1 MGINVAS
8 DTKAGLRFADMIVDG
23 HKTLESRN
31 SDTLRPY
38 VGKRVSI
45 VRTGE
50 GKAKAIGEVTIGE
63 PKVVNQRQFRAM
75 EDEHRVPK
83 GSRFDINTPTKHL
96 YPMHDPVRYEEER
109 DVGHGIV
116 SRQVIHKAG
125 GGSVE
130 PTVDEMRQALAK
142 KGSKDDYFSVLEER
156 DMSNPRYREYLEKQ
170 QGLEGS
176 YPETFAA
183 PIARGLSS
191 AAKTAKAIFAPEK
204 KTGQI
209 IQQPIGWG
217 IRVPNKRRFD
227 EPYTYTLPPPA
238 PYVPRAPEE
247 IANQA
252 LRRLPERFKDA
263 VMDKAPTNA
272 ALSAN
277 DLFELARMYKEKEKE
292 KTQNKAKGGSVVK
305 EPKSTVKAYKM
316 FRADPKQPGK
326 LFPLFV
332 DAKTPVPMNKW
343 VDAKEGEMKDGKVKS
358 KIGPLAYRPGWHAG
372 DLPIATHIGDKDD
385 EQKAEIAR
393 IKVLRDAMLN
403 DIGNDK
409 EGKKIVNKMYPF
421 PSWVNAPRLRNP
433 RHIWAEVDMPNDVD
447 WHSEA
452 TRRGYND
459 EGNFVANQA
468 HITDQMPKGG
478 HYRYKTNSNMTGNWL
493 IGGSMKVNRI
503 LPDEEVRRINEAAGA
518 ADLPRIKPMKKE
530 MFGFAHGGSVGGD
543 ETIAPDEFKAEEY
556 VNYKAEGGK
565 VEPTVDQ
572 MRQAL
577 INRHGLYSPL
587 EKAALEMPRNKGTGA
602 EFMAELSKRPGYK
615 AEEIAD
621 RKIPTPEGK
630 MTKAEF
636 LEHLKKHSLPPLEEK
651 IKGESTPKDEDQVW
665 NRVSQEMF
673 GVNADD
679 LTERQFSQVENLIP
693 SEIRRTNTAAQY
705 EKYQLPGGK
714 NYREVLLKL
723 PRGRP
728 DASKYSD
735 PAKYDADMRAFNAK
749 GQEDFQSSHW
759 GNDPNVLAHMRM
771 SDRTGAN
778 GEKLLHLEEVQ
789 SDWHQAGR
797 DKGYRDTANEMQR
810 HNEFETYSKELAKK
824 YGLNPNQNLA
834 MYATMKGIDPTEVA
848 KYEQLQNAMIEVSD
862 KVPDAPFKKTWHE
875 MALKHALHHAAKN
888 GYDGMVITPGDE
900 QADRYKLSRHIDSV
914 MLVPNPYPN
923 QTSHPYY
930 FKAFDKQGN
939 RVADDAVN
947 EDKLKEYIGKEP
959 ANQLLSTPPNP
970 MGERMI
976 SGANIVTG
984 GEGMKGFYDKMIP
997 TYLNKLGKPHG
1008 VQVGQ
1013 MPIETESANRL
1024 QVGEMT
1030 YEDPAKTK
1038 TVHHFPINDQMRTSI
1053 LKEGLPQYMRGG
1065 IVHKAEGGAVL
1076 PIEQIKAQ
1084 MMNRFKG
1091 INQLQ
1096 SIGAEEAPSMGIK
1109 AFVSPVGRPDNNQM
1123 PVGGVDTSQGNLPV
1137 GGIDM
1142 SQMQSGQQMMP
1153 NNMLTPS
1160 PAGQQPG
1167 MDQTPM
1173 GDMPPP
1179 MGGMPPPR
1187 GGSNILQMT
1196 PQGQAMAAMKPQGLA
1211 KGGSAKSIDEMKSEL
1226 ASNKDTST
1234 EKRITVPATGAG
1246 GVKGIVV
1253 PKHLIE
1259 GNPKAGAEGL
1269 KNMMT
1274 ARAKVY
1280 GEEHR
1285 EPLNLGQMGRIHKQT
1300 LEEHFA
1306 KPLDEQ
1312 KKAENE
1318 ALNKIRA
1325 AKFIKHN
1332 KDTLDESEKLDTV
1345 EHEYDEQG
1353 RSYVGYASKGIAGHA
1368 LFPKGHGKDMDYKVI
1383 NTCPGQTEGCGGGK
1397 SAEGI
1402 VDTKQGTCF
1411 APNAES
1417 QYAAAVSRRAG
1428 HAIAKHDPA
1437 MTRDWIIAHTGSM
1450 RNAAGRADKQ
1460 NKRMLY
1466 RPNVVDET
1474 DVSSRHVIRH
1484 LNEQRKMDDKPQ
1496 ITANSYGK
1504 TNERHDPENGY
1515 HKTHSNVGPKVKKGQ
1530 EISENVAR
1538 DKARVRNTVMA
1549 ADNQGDF
1556 KNEQGNK
1563 TPPEGSYM
1571 VTDVKRGSPMAKN
1584 MEKAIT
1590 HAKYWSTGRTEK
1602 DLTPEER
1609 EEGPEGH
1616 YSGTGR
1622 KTSEDKAHYGHT
1634 THEGLRYDYQKQHIL
1649 HPRLVQVGK
1658 NDDGTAHMIPTDSRF
1673 KDTEFLPKN
1682 RYKTKNGKDAGHILM
1697 TTPTESTSNIGHQTS
1712 FTHNVSPEHIEHA
1725 LKNNGEYVIDKP
1737 EDQAKAKGKEYAA
1750 PQAIKFQPKPKA
1762 YALGGSVGGRH
1773 IGFSDDDF
1781 HAFPEQNVV
1790 AQRHLAMRGHDHEPT
1805 SKSALSDTKRKV
1817 TMNKDMDT
1825 MLLELT
1831 RNKKAK

>member
-23 HKTLESRN
+23 QKTFESRN

-50 GKAKAIGEVTIGE
+50 GKAKAIGEVTVGE
-63 PKVVNQRQFRAM
+63 PKVVNQKQFRAM

-125 GGSVE
+125 GGAVQ
-130 PTVDEMRQALAK
+130 PTVDQMRQALA
-142 KGSKDDYFSVLEER
+142 
-156 DMSNPRYREYLEKQ
+156 N
-170 QGLEGS
+170 
-176 YPETFAA
+176 
-183 PIARGLSS
+183 
-191 AAKTAKAIFAPEK
+191 KTAK
-204 KTGQI
+204 
-209 IQQPIGWG
+209 QPKH
-217 IRVPNKRRFD
+217 VKRLYHGTDKEFKRFNVGSYLTEDPDYASKHGKIVMPVNMSATKIKYILDEDFRLMAD
-227 EPYTYTLPPPA
+227 EPRKLK
-238 PYVPRAPEE
+238 PYIDAGYD
-247 IANQA
+247 A
-252 LRRLPERFKDA
+252 LASDA
-263 VMDKAPTNA
+263 GGDYIILDPSKVK
-272 ALSAN
+272 SAITH
-277 DLFELARMYKEKEKE
+277 DAKGGIIHM
-292 KTQNKAKGGSVVK
+292 AKGGSVAK
-305 EPKSTVKAYKM
+305 EPKNTVKAYKL
-316 FRADPKQPGK
+316 FRVHKDHPGK

-332 DAKTPVPMNKW
+332 DANTPVEMNKW
-343 VDAKEGEMKDGKVKS
+343 VDAKEGDMKDGKVKS
-358 KIGPLAYRPGWHAG
+358 KIGALAYRPGWHAG
-372 DLPIATHIGDKDD
+372 DLPMATHIGEKSD
-385 EQKAEIAR
+385 
-393 IKVLRDAMLN
+393 
-403 DIGNDK
+403 
-409 EGKKIVNKMYPF
+409 
-421 PSWVNAPRLRNP
+421 PSVTAPDRRPAN
-433 RHIWAEVDMPNDVD
+433 HAWAEVEMPDDVD
-447 WHSEA
+447 WQAEA
-452 TRRGYND
+452 TRRGTNAQ
-459 EGNFVANQA
+459 GKVIPVKA
-468 HITDQMPKGG
+468 HITDQIPKGG
-478 HYRYKTNSNMTGNWL
+478 HYRYKTNPNMTGNWL
-493 IGGSMKVNRI
+493 IGGSMKVNKV
-503 LPDEEVRRINEAAGA
+503 LSDAEVARINNKAGL
-518 ADLPRIKPMKKE
+518 ADLPRTEPFAKKT
-530 MFGFAHGGSVGGD
+530 FGFVQGGVVNSL
-543 ETIAPDEFKAEEY
+543 IAPEEFKAEEY

-621 RKIPTPEGK
+621 RKIPIPEGK

-651 IKGESTPKDEDQVW
+651 IKGESTPKDEDEVW

-679 LTERQFSQVENLIP
+679 LSERQFREVESLIP
-693 SEIRRTNTAAQY
+693 SEIRRTNPASQY

-759 GNDPNVLAHMRM
+759 GNDPNVLAHLRM
-771 SDRTGAN
+771 SDRTGPN

-797 DKGYRDTANEMQR
+797 DKGYQDTANEMQR

-900 QADRYKLSRHIDSV
+900 QAKRYSLAQHVDEISYYPRTSAVTGEKTKSVRIDMKTGRPMQFGLTPEGIVDNVSNLEHENFV
-914 MLVPNPYPN
+914 GKNISDIV
-923 QTSHPYY
+923 
-930 FKAFDKQGN
+930 
-939 RVADDAVN
+939 
-947 EDKLKEYIGKEP
+947 GKEH
-959 ANQLLSTPPNP
+959 AKNI
-970 MGERMI
+970 MGGERGQI
-976 SGANIVTG
+976 SGEGLVVG
-984 GEGMKGFYDKMIP
+984 GEGMKGFYDKMLP
-997 TYLNKLGKPHG
+997 TYLNKLGKPFG

-1013 MPIETESANRL
+1013 TNITEKNPTDEDVRTHHGIGILRWNIKPEEEKEQLKQQMVGKPIAL
-1024 QVGEMT
+1024 
-1030 YEDPAKTK
+1030 
-1038 TVHHFPINDQMRTSI
+1038 HHFPINDQMRTSI

-1065 IVHKAEGGAVL
+1065 VVHKAEGGAVL

-1084 MMNRFKG
+1084 MMNRNLG
-1091 INQLQ
+1091 LNQLQ

-1109 AFVSPVGRPDNNQM
+1109 AYVPPTGRPDNGQM

-1142 SQMQSGQQMMP
+1142 SKMQPGNQLMP
-1153 NNMLTPS
+1153 N

-1167 MDQTPM
+1167 INQVPQGDKIGTMDGT
-1173 GDMPPP
+1173 
-1179 MGGMPPPR
+1179 GMPPAPNSNPNQM
-1187 GGSNILQMT
+1187 GSNILQMT

-1211 KGGSAKSIDEMKSEL
+1211 KGGSAKSVNDMKAEL
-1226 ASNKDTST
+1226 AAKKSIKDGTST
-1234 EKRITVPATGAG
+1234 RIKIDAEGPN

-1253 PKHLIE
+1253 PRHMWE
-1259 GNPKAGAEGL
+1259 GSSGVYSKGDRKGQAFKNEGMRDI
-1269 KNMMT
+1269 NA

-1280 GEEHR
+1280 GSENR
-1285 EPLNLGQMGRIHKQT
+1285 DPLDVGKIGKIHEKT
-1300 LEEHFA
+1300 LEEHFSR
-1306 KPLDEQ
+1306 PLEEQ
-1312 KKAENE
+1312 HAAEQE
-1318 ALNKIRA
+1318 ALGRLRK
-1325 AKFIKHN
+1325 AKHIKN
-1332 KDTLDESEKLDTV
+1332 DANTLDKSEKLDTV
-1345 EHEYDEQG
+1345 RHEHDEQG
-1353 RSYVGYASKGIAGHA
+1353 RSHVGFASKGVAGHS
-1368 LFPKGHGKDMDYKVI
+1368 LYTSGHGENQKHHVV
-1383 NTCPGQTEGCGGGK
+1383 NTCPGQTEGCGGGTDK
-1397 SAEGI
+1397 NGI
-1402 VDTKQGTCF
+1402 VDTSRGTCF
-1411 APNAES
+1411 APNAEQ
-1417 QYAAAVSRRAG
+1417 QYVNASVRRAA
-1428 HAIAKHDPA
+1428 HEQAKHDPA
-1437 MTRDWIIAHTGSM
+1437 MTKDWILSHTASL
-1450 RNAAGRADKQ
+1450 RDAARLADKNNQ
-1460 NKRMLY
+1460 RLLF

-1484 LNEQRKMDDKPQ
+1484 LNQQRKADDKPP
-1496 ITANSYGK
+1496 IIANSYGK
-1504 TNERHDPENGY
+1504 TNELHDPENGY
-1515 HKTHSNVGPKVKKGQ
+1515 HVTHSNVGPKVKKGTS
-1530 EISENVAR
+1530 ISENISR
-1538 DKARVRNTVMA
+1538 DKARVSNTIMA
-1549 ADNQGDF
+1549 ADNKGDF
-1556 KNEQGNK
+1556 KNEQGKK
-1563 TPPEGSYM
+1563 TPPKGSYM

-1584 MEKAIT
+1584 MEEHIT
-1590 HAKYWSTGRTEK
+1590 HAKYWGRGNEYLRLSDK
-1602 DLTPEER
+1602 ER

-1616 YSGTGR
+1616 YDAKGNPT
-1622 KTSEDKAHYGHT
+1622 TPEEAHYGHVT
-1634 THEGLRYDYQKQHIL
+1634 LKDHKGTPLRFDYQKQHVL
-1649 HPRLVQVGK
+1649 HPRLVNVPERKKNKKTGK
-1658 NDDGTAHMIPTDSRF
+1658 MEDVEHMIPTDSRF
-1673 KDTEFLPKN
+1673 MDTKFLPEN
-1682 RYKTKNGKDAGHILM
+1682 RFKTKNGKEAGHILM

-1712 FTHNVSPEHIEHA
+1712 FTHHVGPDHIEHA
-1725 LKNNGEYVIDKP
+1725 KKNAGEYEIDKP
-1737 EDQAKAKGKEYAA
+1737 EDQLKAAGKEYVA
-1750 PQAIKFQPKPKA
+1750 PQAVKF
-1762 YALGGSVGGRH
+1762 YADGGTVGGRH

-1790 AQRHLAMRGHDHEPT
+1790 AQRHLAMRGHDHEPVE
-1805 SKSALSDTKRKV
+1805 KHGLSDTKRKV